1 MFILYKIQEDI
12 YLPAEQYTHNLSRSA
27 KDAVFKKYLFKITQM
42 GLCVRIKSIEIID
55 NILLRKE
62 AELLLK
68 VHLEI
73 VVIKLLPNEY
83 FEGEVK

>member
-1 MFILYKIQEDI
+1 
-12 YLPAEQYTHNLSRSA
+12 
-27 KDAVFKKYLFKITQM
+27 M